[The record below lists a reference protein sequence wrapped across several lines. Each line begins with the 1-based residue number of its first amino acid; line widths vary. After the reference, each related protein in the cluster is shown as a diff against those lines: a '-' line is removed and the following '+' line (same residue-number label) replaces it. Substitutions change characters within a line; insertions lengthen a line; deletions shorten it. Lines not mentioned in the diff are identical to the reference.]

1 MLMTITEENGMA
13 GDTLDEMI
21 SLADL
26 LGTLR
31 KELDDA
37 GKQGAGS
44 DTRFRFGEVEL
55 ELQVVTTKG
64 GEAGGGVKFWVYNAN
79 AKLHAAQ
86 ATTQRL
92 TLKFTPE
99 DASTGEPRKVSG
111 GYSRKRSG

>member
-1 MLMTITEENGMA
+1 MA
-13 GDTLDEMI
+13 DDNLVDKI
-21 SLADL
+21 SLAEL

-37 GKQGAGS
+37 GRQGAGS

-55 ELQVVTTKG
+55 ELQVVTTKEG
-64 GEAGGGVKFWVYNAN
+64 SVGGGVKFWVYNAE
-79 AKLHAAQ
+79 AKANLGE